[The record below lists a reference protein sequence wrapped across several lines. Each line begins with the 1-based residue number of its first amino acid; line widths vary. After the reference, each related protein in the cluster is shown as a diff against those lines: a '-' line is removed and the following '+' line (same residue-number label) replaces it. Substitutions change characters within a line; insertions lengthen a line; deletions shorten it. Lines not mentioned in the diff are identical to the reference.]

1 MEFPLQNTN
10 FSYLGT
16 QLNDY
21 PHVVYYNYVFL
32 PPFFPYNITMNQ
44 EDRVLFT
51 AYTEQFH
58 QDVYRVA
65 LYFARNPDDAND
77 ITQEAFLRAWKY
89 FHTFDRATDFKNW
102 ILQILRNTFLSSI
115 QKNKR
120 MIHPEKGLSHLPD
133 KRPLHDQQLFDNQRI
148 NNLRNA
154 IQNLPTDFREVII
167 LSDMEG
173 LSYESIS
180 QILQIPIGTV
190 RSRLHRARLL
200 LKERVNP
207 AI

>member
-1 MEFPLQNTN
+1 MEFSLQNTDFSFLSATLN
-10 FSYLGT
+10 ISAHFSSYNFIFDPPIFSYNT
-16 QLNDY
+16 
-21 PHVVYYNYVFL
+21 
-32 PPFFPYNITMNQ
+32 TMNL
-44 EDRVLFT
+44 EDKALFT
-51 AYTEQFH
+51 TYAQQFH

-65 LYFARNPDDAND
+65 LYFTRNQDDAND
-77 ITQEAFLRAWKY
+77 ITQEAFLRAWRY

-120 MIHPEKGLSHLPD
+120 MLHPEKGLNHLPD
-133 KRPLHDQQLFDNQRI
+133 PRPLHDHQLFDNQRI
-148 NNLRNA
+148 QNLRNA
-154 IQNLPTDFREVII
+154 IHNLPTDFKEVII
-167 LSDMEG
+167 LSDIEG

-180 QILQIPIGTV
+180 HILEIPIGTV